1 MEWGTLWSRGWEVG
15 NERWRVDLG
24 YPQKPSC
31 RGSVLA
37 KETQGVAWVCQGE
50 CPGVG

>member
-1 MEWGTLWSRGWEVG
+1 MSGGG
-15 NERWRVDLG
+15 VDLG

-37 KETQGVAWVCQGE
+37 NEMQGVDWVCQGG
-50 CPGVG
+50 CPGVGECAVKAVEVHD